1 MDAFVV
7 GMMSVEITEFAN
19 AKRAISRVL
28 GKIQNLMN
36 ESSMISMH
44 FSVSRSH
51 IEFRDLGIQE
61 SKSEEKWGRW

>member
-1 MDAFVV
+1 VHYCFVDAFVV

-36 ESSMISMH
+36 ESSIISIH
-44 FSVSRSH
+44 FLLSHLH
-51 IEFRDLGIQE
+51 IEFRD
-61 SKSEEKWGRW
+61 